1 MALGPQCEL
10 LTLQPLGV
18 QHLALLQG
26 ARWQPLRPRLQQLL
40 LQSHGLIVFHLLYNP
55 EFHTF

>member
-1 MALGPQCEL
+1 MAIGPQCEL

-26 ARWQPLRPRLQQLL
+26 ATGSRCAPGCSNSCCSTGPNG
-40 LQSHGLIVFHLLYNP
+40 STI
-55 EFHTF
+55 